1 MSLATDSVQRSAIVR
16 AHRFAP
22 GDMVVRYVNEV
33 PFVCLVVGVQGPDE
47 LRVTCT
53 AWPSGYN
60 AVVRARDV
68 VRLAY
73 PNP

>member
-1 MSLATDSVQRSAIVR
+1 MSLATQIDRQPATFM

-22 GDMVVRYVNEV
+22 GDLVVRYQNEEL
-33 PFVCLVVGVQGPDE
+33 FVCLVVGLKGTDQ

-53 AWPSGYN
+53 AWPSGYT
-60 AVVRARDV
+60 ALVHSRDV